1 MPLLAGWNRD
11 EGSADA
17 LFDKD
22 PPTIAH
28 YPEPASAKFGRKA
41 NAFLSAFPATTDA
54 EAKRA
59 AQDFGGDQFIAHGT
73 WIWMDLQLQTGKS
86 PVDRYEFD
94 QTLRGPSDWVIPA
107 RPDQQDSSSS
117 PMPWA
122 IGARP
127 RLAVGV

>member
-11 EGSADA
+11 GGSADA

-73 WIWMDLQLQTGKS
+73 WKWMELQLLTGKS
-86 PVDRYEFD
+86 PVYRYEFD
-94 QTLRGPSDWVIPA
+94 QTLHGPRDWVIPG
-107 RPDQQDSSSS
+107 RPGQQDSSSS
-117 PMPWA
+117 PIPWA

-127 RLAVGV
+127 RLAVGG